1 MIVSFKMG
9 VEAPAA
15 ASAGD
20 LGGLALGN
28 APVAVIESG
37 MRGNPCSPVGGC
49 PSNRMLQRRTKA
61 SIWEVGLM
69 KAKASVGRENELWT
83 LLNQAQHA
91 AIRASET
98 ELRQLGVPQ
107 MHAEV
112 LMIVKSE
119 DRPVT
124 PAEIS
129 RSLFREPHT
138 ISGLLT
144 RMEKQGLVKRVRD
157 LQRKNMVRIA
167 ITDKGD
173 RAYRKLAEVSAI
185 HSIMSSLSSREQE
198 DLKDTLLKLRRRAL
212 EELRMRQ
219 PLPYP

>member
-1 MIVSFKMG
+1 
-9 VEAPAA
+9 
-15 ASAGD
+15 
-20 LGGLALGN
+20 
-28 APVAVIESG
+28 
-37 MRGNPCSPVGGC
+37 
-49 PSNRMLQRRTKA
+49 
-61 SIWEVGLM
+61 M

-91 AIRASET
+91 ATRASET

-112 LMIVKSE
+112 LMIVKAE

-144 RMEKQGLVKRVRD
+144 RMERQGLVKRVRD

-167 ITDKGD
+167 ITDKGE

-185 HSIMSSLSSREQE
+185 HAIMSSLSSREQE
-198 DLKDTLLKLRRRAL
+198 GLKDTLMKLRRKSL

>member
-1 MIVSFKMG
+1 
-9 VEAPAA
+9 
-15 ASAGD
+15 
-20 LGGLALGN
+20 
-28 APVAVIESG
+28 
-37 MRGNPCSPVGGC
+37 
-49 PSNRMLQRRTKA
+49 
-61 SIWEVGLM
+61 M
-69 KAKASVGRENELWT
+69 KAKASVGRESELWT

-112 LMIVKSE
+112 LMIVKGE
-119 DRPVT
+119 DGPVT

-167 ITDKGD
+167 ITDKGEK
-173 RAYRKLAEVSAI
+173 AYRKLGDVNAI
-185 HSIMSSLSSREQE
+185 NSIMSCLSSKEQE
-198 DLKDTLLKLRRRAL
+198 GLRDTLLKLRRKAL

>member
-1 MIVSFKMG
+1 
-9 VEAPAA
+9 
-15 ASAGD
+15 
-20 LGGLALGN
+20 
-28 APVAVIESG
+28 
-37 MRGNPCSPVGGC
+37 
-49 PSNRMLQRRTKA
+49 
-61 SIWEVGLM
+61 M
-69 KAKASVGRENELWT
+69 KAKASAGRENELWT

-167 ITDKGD
+167 ITDKGE
-173 RAYRKLAEVSAI
+173 RAYRKLSEVNAI
-185 HSIMSSLSSREQE
+185 RSIMSSLSSREQE
-198 DLKDTLLKLRRRAL
+198 GLKDILMKLRRRAL